1 MAKEENVILL
11 AMSTFPP
18 KMDLNC
24 YHMKTESIECYFN
37 GISQLEAGTKYF
49 HLCGWIFQNSMV
61 GL

>member
-49 HLCGWIFQNSMV
+49 LQ
-61 GL
+61 LLAD